1 MYTLI
6 TDQSVINKS
15 KLSLFQLLMTQAEQ
29 QRWHRRKAER
39 PGEIIDAALELFV
52 AKGFTATRL
61 EEVAKLAGV
70 SKGTL
75 YLYFE
80 NKEALF
86 KAVVETLVVPEI
98 DRTEQQIQAFDG
110 SVSAL
115 VSQLVTQWWESVG
128 ESQLCGLP
136 KLIIAEAG
144 NFPELAKFYVEHV
157 IGRVR
162 RVIAQ
167 LISRGIEAGEFKPC
181 DPAYAARLL
190 LAPLVFAAIYQHSL
204 LAYDSEPFEMSAYLH
219 NHLDIF
225 LHGLVAPL
233 QETEETP
240 V

>member
-1 MYTLI
+1 MA
-6 TDQSVINKS
+6 Q
-15 KLSLFQLLMTQAEQ
+15 MEE
-29 QRWHRRKAER
+29 QRWQRRKAER
-39 PGEIIDAALELFV
+39 PREIIDAALDLFV
-52 AKGFTATRL
+52 AKGFMATRL
-61 EEVAKLAGV
+61 DEVAKLAGV

-86 KAVVETLVVPEI
+86 KSVVETLVVPEI
-98 DRTEQQIQAFDG
+98 ERTEQQIQAFDG
-110 SVSAL
+110 TASEL
-115 VSQLVTQWWESVG
+115 IRQLVKQWWESVG

-144 NFPELAKFYVEHV
+144 NFPELASFYVEHV

-167 LISRGIEAGEFKPC
+167 LIGRGITEGEFKAC

-190 LAPLVFAAIYQHSL
+190 LAPMVFAAIYQHSL
-204 LAYDSEPFEMSAYLH
+204 LAYDSEPFEVPVYLD

-233 QETEETP
+233 KETG
-240 V
+240 VASA

>member
-1 MYTLI
+1 MG
-6 TDQSVINKS
+6 Q
-15 KLSLFQLLMTQAEQ
+15 MEE
-29 QRWHRRKAER
+29 QRWQRRKAER

-52 AKGFTATRL
+52 AKGFMATRL
-61 EEVAKLAGV
+61 DEVAKMAGV

-98 DRTEQQIQAFDG
+98 ERTEQQIQAFDG
-110 SVSAL
+110 SVSEL
-115 VSQLVTQWWESVG
+115 ISQWVKQWWESVG

-144 NFPELAKFYVEHV
+144 NFPELASFYVEHV

-167 LISRGIEAGEFKPC
+167 LISRGIEAGEFKPN

-190 LAPLVFAAIYQHSL
+190 LAPMVFAAIYQHSL
-204 LAYDSEPFEMSAYLH
+204 LPYDSEPFEMPTYID

-225 LHGLVAPL
+225 LHGLVAPMD
-233 QETEETP
+233 ETGMTSA
-240 V
+240 

>member
-1 MYTLI
+1 MA
-6 TDQSVINKS
+6 QV
-15 KLSLFQLLMTQAEQ
+15 EE
-29 QRWHRRKAER
+29 QRWQRRKAER

-52 AKGFTATRL
+52 AKGFMATRL
-61 EEVAKLAGV
+61 DEVAKLAGV
-70 SKGTL
+70 SKGTV

-86 KAVVETLVVPEI
+86 RAVVETLVVPEI
-98 DRTEQQIQAFDG
+98 ERTEQQIEAFDG
-110 SVSAL
+110 SASEL
-115 VSQLVTQWWESVG
+115 ISQLVKQWWESVG

-144 NFPELAKFYVEHV
+144 NFPELASFYVEHV

-167 LISRGIEAGEFKPC
+167 LISRGIAAGEFKAC

-190 LAPLVFAAIYQHSL
+190 LAPMVFAAIYQHSL
-204 LAYDSEPFEMSAYLH
+204 LAYDSEPFEVSAYLD

-225 LHGLVAPL
+225 LHGLVAPVK
-233 QETEETP
+233 ETGVTSA
-240 V
+240 

>member
-1 MYTLI
+1 MG
-6 TDQSVINKS
+6 Q
-15 KLSLFQLLMTQAEQ
+15 MEE
-29 QRWHRRKAER
+29 QRWQRRKAER

-52 AKGFTATRL
+52 AKGFMATRL
-61 EEVAKLAGV
+61 DEVAKMAGV

-98 DRTEQQIQAFDG
+98 ERTEQQIQAFDG
-110 SVSAL
+110 SVSEL
-115 VSQLVTQWWESVG
+115 ISQLVKQWWESVG

-144 NFPELAKFYVEHV
+144 NFPELASFYVEHV

-167 LISRGIEAGEFKPC
+167 LISRGIEAGEFKPN

-190 LAPLVFAAIYQHSL
+190 LAPMVFAAIYQHSL
-204 LAYDSEPFEMSAYLH
+204 LPYDSEPFEMPTYID

-225 LHGLVAPL
+225 LHGLVAPMD
-233 QETEETP
+233 ETGMTSA
-240 V
+240 